1 MNTTTKADGFIN
13 ETVRPLLRPGETF
26 VSSAYLYPK
35 LEARTGVGSFV
46 QAATAKAAFAV
57 LTEQRLILVETGL
70 GVLEPLLENHRTRSL
85 EKSDIAGVFTGKT
98 LMIELTDGAMAQYAN
113 NRGSKF
119 VSTQRAFFEGLEQ
132 ALGRSEKAAA
142 LAKAD
147 ARSTL
152 ITRALIAVAVVG
164 YAAYRLI
171 TNA

>member
-1 MNTTTKADGFIN
+1 MKRFGRSFALA
-13 ETVRPLLRPGETF
+13 RR
-26 VSSAYLYPK
+26 SSRARTSTRSSK

-132 ALGRSEKAAA
+132 ALGRSKKAAA

-152 ITRALIAVAVVG
+152 ITRALIGVAVVG